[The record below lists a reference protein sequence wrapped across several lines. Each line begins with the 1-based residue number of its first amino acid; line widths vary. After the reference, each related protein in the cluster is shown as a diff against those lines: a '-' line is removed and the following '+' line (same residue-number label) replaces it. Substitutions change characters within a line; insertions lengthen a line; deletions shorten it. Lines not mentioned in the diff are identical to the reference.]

1 MRLMKSLFCFLLLAT
16 VAVAF
21 ADIQDPPMNDYGV
34 TRKLGRGFANTFFGI
49 TEVTKTVCEMEDREG
64 SEAAFTYGV
73 VKGLGRVAFRF
84 GAGIYELVTAPFPTY
99 KDSYRPFYKSN
110 IPWIHGGYSEF
121 PPGLGLDTKYQYNRE
136 FTPYD

>member
-1 MRLMKSLFCFLLLAT
+1 MKTLFCFLLLAT
-16 VAVAF
+16 AAVAF
-21 ADIQDPPMNDYGV
+21 ADIQDPPMNDYGF

-49 TEVTKTVCEMEDREG
+49 TELTTTVCEMEDREG
-64 SEAAFTYGV
+64 SEAAASYGV

-99 KDSYRPFYKSN
+99 KGSYRPFYKSD

-121 PPGLGLDTKYQYNRE
+121 PPAMGLDTKYSYNRE
-136 FTPYD
+136 FTPYK